1 MNNNLEISLAEW
13 GDSLCTAIDNGEI
26 DKSLG
31 FEPFAKY
38 VIKRYYDNPEQYQ
51 NSVKK
56 LFDDMNYVGITV
68 LPERGGEEDL
78 DMILLAYYQEHMD
91 NVDSSDDTPI
101 L

>member
-1 MNNNLEISLAEW
+1 MNNNLGISLAEW
-13 GDSLCTAIDNGEI
+13 GDNLCAAIDNGEI
-26 DKSLG
+26 DKSLS

-38 VIKRYYDNPEQYQ
+38 VIEKYYSNLEQYQ
-51 NSVKK
+51 NTVKK

-68 LPERGGEEDL
+68 LPERGGKENL

-91 NVDSSDDTPI
+91 NVDNLHNTPI